1 MNWLAI
7 NLERFGITQ
16 QELSSMT
23 RISQSRI
30 SRLVQSRNDEEL
42 LSKMY
47 AREKIALKELF
58 EELDSI

>member
-30 SRLVQSRNDEEL
+30 SRLVQSRDDEEL

>member
-30 SRLVQSRNDEEL
+30 SRLVQSRDNEEL

>member
-23 RISQSRI
+23 SISQSRI
-30 SRLVQSRNDEEL
+30 SRLVQSRDDEEL